1 MQLFLINILPPGIFM
16 LFVML
21 LIAILVSLT
30 FFIVKNFVSKRIA
43 HEPQK
48 FLEPLIGL
56 VSTSYAVLLGLLIV
70 TAWGWFLKAEAGT
83 YKEAAD
89 LSLLTYYAL
98 NMPLPVQN
106 EALEAIG
113 QYIYFVTHDEW
124 LLQRYGQTSIKT
136 QEALNHLFEV
146 FHDYK
151 IGSTAEINFHLE
163 ISETLSGL
171 VKHRFLRISKLESI
185 LSIPLRLA
193 LFFGVVLITFLFS
206 LYEIK
211 RKTIHLFTLIAFTS
225 ILSFNIALALL
236 LDYPYSGQYS
246 ISSKAFTE
254 GILSRF
260 DRDTPPKPA
269 K

>member
-1 MQLFLINILPPGIFM
+1 MQLLLLNILPPGIFILCVI
-16 LFVML
+16 LF
-21 LIAILVSLT
+21 ITIIICLT
-30 FFIVKNFVSKRIA
+30 FFFVKKFISKRIA

-70 TAWGWFLKAEAGT
+70 TAWGWFLKAQAGT

-89 LSLLTYYAL
+89 LSILTYYAL
-98 NMPLPVQN
+98 NMPLPAQN

-113 QYIYFVTHDEW
+113 KYIYFVTYDEW
-124 LLQRYGQTSIKT
+124 PLQRYGEISIKT
-136 QEALNHLFEV
+136 QEALNHLFKV

-151 IGSTAEINFHLE
+151 ANSTAEANFHLE
-163 ISETLSGL
+163 ISNTLSDL
-171 VKHRFLRISKLESI
+171 VKHRFVRISKLDSI
-185 LSIPLRLA
+185 LIVPLRFA
-193 LFFGVVLITFLFS
+193 LFFGIALITFLFS

-211 RKTIHLFTLIAFTS
+211 RKTIHLFTLILFTS

-246 ISSKAFTE
+246 VSSKAFTQ
-254 GILSRF
+254 GILARF
-260 DRDTPPKPA
+260 DTDASHKKA